1 MKRINLLCLPLL
13 LLATFLSVQA
23 ETATSVPQGLSAK
36 DWTSIRRLHQS
47 ARDQFHLQ
55 EGGLFV
61 ARNDG
66 QQWNMAF
73 DGRGFWARPEAGG
86 WEWGLELAAYPERGE
101 ARVAGN
107 RLTYVRDAVLEEW
120 FINDGRGLE
129 QGWTF
134 KAKPTGVGDSL
145 SLALVVRGDLR
156 PAVSERTVDFTD
168 AGGGTVLTYGGLR
181 AWDATGRDLVTRF
194 EPDDQG
200 FSVVVEV
207 KGAVYPVTID
217 PVAQQAFLK
226 ASNTEANDQFGFAVA
241 VSGDTAVVGARFE
254 DSAVAGINQGVGQ
267 ANDNNAEAA
276 GVAYVFVRSNGV
288 WTQQAY
294 LKPAVPRAGNNFG
307 AAVAISGNT
316 IAVGAPGDNS
326 NTTGINSVPNNAS
339 AATGAV
345 LVFVRNAGVWT
356 QQAYIKADVVRFFD
370 ELGKSVA
377 LDGDVLVAGAPGDAN
392 SSAGVN
398 PARDTSASRAGAAY
412 VFTRSG
418 TTWVQE
424 AYLKASNPAANAEF
438 GISVGV
444 SGGTAVVGS
453 WFEASGTN
461 TINSIP
467 NSAAPEA
474 GAAYVF
480 ERSGSSWSQQAY
492 LKANNAGTGHRF
504 GSSVAISNQTALVG
518 AVWEASQSTGVNG
531 VPNTS
536 GLRNGAAYV
545 FERTGASWEQQAYLK
560 ASDSGEVDLF
570 GFAVSISGDL
580 AVVGASGEDSS
591 GFGVGSVPDNLGTN
605 SGAAYLFERKGTEWK
620 QRAFLKA
627 SNTGQNDNFGRTV
640 SIQNRTVIV
649 GAPSEAS
656 SASGVNQGQ
665 DNGATDSGAAYVFT
679 IPPPPIP
686 VTLAHS
692 NYRVPGAVDLFFG
705 AQGAAAVNGGG
716 RILFELGVTGA
727 GASGGRNRVMLSTLG
742 ADGLVDLALQR
753 GTVVSGLG
761 GLPVGAKVA
770 SLTAPIVNQAGLGI
784 FQVTASGRG
793 VTAASNRLLLKDDGE
808 EVTAVR
814 RTGAAVSELGGV
826 VPSAF
831 REVLQHYTNDLLA
844 VSYTLQRSRPL
855 NVTAKNDSGILLINH
870 AGQVQSFGAREGEP
884 IFGGGGVFG
893 QFTGRA
899 ALATGTHVFFIA
911 PFIPTGER
919 KAKQGVFYSNADG
932 SVAFKY
938 GPSQGE
944 LAPGTFN
951 GEVLNTFVGVN
962 ERDFVSLLRA
972 TMKGVSTKQNEGLF
986 NCGSVLLLQKGVPFD
1001 PVNLP
1006 GVFVTR
1012 FLRYW
1017 PVDDDQ
1023 LVVQVVLGGERGA
1036 GVTGSNNQALLL
1048 LKANGDWQ
1056 VLLRSGDAA
1065 PGAAP
1070 ATVAKIS
1077 AVEVDRVNGH
1087 YLVLGTLRGALGAS
1101 NQALWRGQTKL
1112 GNDTTEQALRLPR
1125 LALRK
1130 GEVYQSTIT
1139 HGGIIKGLVLK
1150 PVVDPTGAGARGLG
1164 QVVGSGGDAVVT
1176 VLGDRKTQELILLS
1190 NAE

>member
-1 MKRINLLCLPLL
+1 MTFETHLLSGTMKTNLFLCAAVCLL
-13 LLATFLSVQA
+13 IPFGEL
-23 ETATSVPQGLSAK
+23 TAIDPA
-36 DWTSIRRLHQS
+36 
-47 ARDQFHLQ
+47 LQ
-55 EGGLFV
+55 E
-61 ARNDG
+61 
-66 QQWNMAF
+66 AF
-73 DGRGFWARPEAGG
+73 F
-86 WEWGLELAAYPERGE
+86 
-101 ARVAGN
+101 
-107 RLTYVRDAVLEEW
+107 
-120 FINDGRGLE
+120 
-129 QGWTF
+129 
-134 KAKPTGVGDSL
+134 
-145 SLALVVRGDLR
+145 
-156 PAVSERTVDFTD
+156 
-168 AGGGTVLTYGGLR
+168 
-181 AWDATGRDLVTRF
+181 
-194 EPDDQG
+194 
-200 FSVVVEV
+200 
-207 KGAVYPVTID
+207 
-217 PVAQQAFLK
+217 K

-276 GVAYVFVRSNGV
+276 GAAYVFVRNNGV

-398 PARDTSASRAGAAY
+398 PARDTTASRAGAAY

-467 NSAAPEA
+467 NSAATDA

-480 ERSGSSWSQQAY
+480 VRSGSSWSQQAY
-492 LKANNAGTGHRF
+492 LKANNAGAGHRF

-627 SNTGQNDNFGRTV
+627 SNTGPNDNFGRTV

-649 GAPSEAS
+649 GAPFEAS

-665 DNGATDSGAAYVFT
+665 DNGATDSGAAYIFT
-679 IPPPPIP
+679 VPPPPVP

-727 GASGGRNRVMLSTLG
+727 GASKGRNRLMLSTLG

-753 GTVVSGLG
+753 GQEVSGLG
-761 GLPVGAKVA
+761 GWPAGAKVA
-770 SLTAPIVNQAGLGI
+770 SLTTPVVNQAQRGI
-784 FQVTASGRG
+784 FQITAAGKGISG
-793 VTAASNRLLLKDDGE
+793 ASNRLIVQDDGDGLR
-808 EVTAVR
+808 AVR
-814 RTGAAVSELGGV
+814 RTGLPFAEFGGA

-844 VSYTLQRSRPL
+844 VSYTLQRSKPL
-855 NVTAKNDSGILLINH
+855 NVTPKNDSGVVLINH
-870 AGQVQSFGAREGEP
+870 AGAVQSFGAREGET
-884 IFGGGGVFG
+884 IFGGGGLFG

-911 PFIPTGER
+911 PYLPTGER

-1001 PVNLP
+1001 SVNLP

-1023 LVVQVVLGGERGA
+1023 LVVQAVLGGERGA

-1048 LKANGDWQ
+1048 LQANGDWQ
-1056 VLLRSGDAA
+1056 VLLRSGDPA
-1065 PGAAP
+1065 PGASP

-1087 YLVLGTLRGALGAS
+1087 YLVLGTLRGATAAS
-1101 NQALWRGQTKL
+1101 NQALWRGRTKL
-1112 GNDTTEQALRLPR
+1112 GNDTTEQALRLPQ

-1130 GEVYQSTIT
+1130 GDVYRSTLT
-1139 HGGIIKGLVLK
+1139 PGGSIKSLALK
-1150 PVVDPTGAGARGLG
+1150 IVVDPTGAGARGLG
-1164 QVVGSGGDAVVT
+1164 QSAGSAGDAIVT
-1176 VLGDRKTQELILLS
+1176 ITGDRKVQELVLLS
-1190 NAE
+1190 DAE